1 MLIPIHQLLAK
12 NMITSKS
19 ENDMAKTN
27 KLEKLYQTVANCEE
41 LRLDLPNGVIDQ
53 ITAMEEQLIKDEVL
67 PLIHDNIEPTLK
79 QVKRPLVLVVEYAPK
94 GALRVNLSR
103 KVNITAQISDAKEI
117 TPDPIVEH
125 TEKKKGG
132 KKVVLNPRTRLRIT
146 MPDGHII
153 EESTAQETLR
163 QFILSVGVDRVRAVG
178 LKVNKVPLVSNTIDP
193 KYKTSQKSLGRGW
206 YLMTCSDT
214 ATKKRQIETIA
225 TAIGIDVNVDIV

>member
-1 MLIPIHQLLAK
+1 MPKRLL
-12 NMITSKS
+12 
-19 ENDMAKTN
+19 
-27 KLEKLYQTVANCEE
+27 L
-41 LRLDLPNGVIDQ
+41 
-53 ITAMEEQLIKDEVL
+53 
-67 PLIHDNIEPTLK
+67 
-79 QVKRPLVLVVEYAPK
+79 
-94 GALRVNLSR
+94 
-103 KVNITAQISDAKEI
+103 
-117 TPDPIVEH
+117 TPEH

-193 KYKTSQKSLGRGW
+193 KYKTSQKSLGSGW